1 MLCYICR
8 VCYRLQELKS
18 WYRHLW
24 PPTGRPAM
32 ASLLLEQQ
40 ERLRQV
46 VDECLFRSNALLADL
61 CGDPFDSASS
71 LPAASGSDPVRLH
84 VEPVEHS
91 HLSLLLQSD
100 NVAVSKFVMV
110 LSYDCIEISNLS
122 NLAFRNLYRQLH
134 LFGHRSSPQE
144 VLLEGEPQKAFGES
158 LSLFMQ
164 LRETTIRMRDVLGN
178 LLQQLNSV
186 YSLRDK
192 NVRPLNSIKNL
203 KLRTAFE
210 ALGEGF
216 AVFLILDE
224 IVKQNAHIKSYLSL
238 FSRMLNKVKLELDTF
253 DINVED
259 LDLIDQVVGDIEK
272 LLEVRFFQWLLHKES
287 SWQATMEQVKDNK
300 RFIDR
305 CFSCIHEGLLEVLPR
320 LGTWKELPLDRWKI
334 MQHMALFIFSTYASS
349 LTPEKKIGKILS
361 DMLLLVPL
369 IYVGGGK
376 RIILIDV
383 LKDQCPSSI
392 STWPFMREVIRDR
405 NVLISNYLKRIS
417 EAHSRYALSS
427 FYLHFYIR
435 SHEIIMD
442 WQAIKDALSSWIA
455 SFHSTIHPSAEMLS
469 EGWLRLH
476 LQKTMQGIVLAN
488 RLQLL
493 ILSIV
498 DLHALLEVPIKREKL
513 KSLCHMIVSLKVLG
527 QTFQSRGPDMIR
539 SLPHIVNI
547 IQVDIEQLILP
558 SKYKL
563 QAEVD
568 KGSQMSKLGFLN
580 SLARG
585 SKETDTKLIDSLSL
599 VSMSLQM
606 LQGGGSRQRH
616 LILLNT
622 LNVLQSLGSLDL
634 DLLRVGK
641 LMLKLGTV
649 ANFCNIIADV
659 TDCSFLYWRRE
670 IMGNLFSMVY
680 MDVKRFPW
688 IQYLVDAFSDGLRL
702 LKLGHVGKLTL
713 EAYEKQ
719 IEYGVKNEIV
729 GPLCRDIETDLR
741 LHVHSTYLKGSVVVK
756 PTKTG
761 VRNLS
766 WYLQIKPLLLPSKL
780 IDISSLVG
788 SYLSSAFYNHSTMST
803 YDRKI
808 YLEMQLLAGLKY
820 GLLLDDIHYVGNS
833 VAHNID
839 INEIVQ
845 DLHAFVENYSYNI
858 YNQVFIENVPKGQNK
873 KNLRLI
879 GVEDIECSIAIHS
892 LSRICK
898 ASDSVSQFLKQ
909 MFTILSQ
916 LLQDKF
922 WTGSSKEH
930 IFLKNDKELTNEY
943 PFWQQPEPRFA
954 LGKLALG
961 DIGVSFLEQLQFIM
975 SKIGNA
981 LGLMRILQTGSSRHC
996 CNISRFTIDMS
1007 FAESYLK
1014 LGFDGEILTAGRM
1027 VDKAIVENYEPD
1039 ARIKSFSSF
1048 ITTFIEEH
1056 EFSKDHNM
1064 KDLFQMFPSVIINLV
1079 NTRVRHKDKLLVKE
1093 HDSGIT
1099 LYMLDSFLMGIA
1111 FSLKVLGQERSFDE
1125 LNWFACTRKSLEDR
1139 ICSLEGSSK
1148 VEENGKVGSSL
1159 ARLNLWRQSSS
1170 IPVEI
1175 QKDLDECKRYQK
1187 EIEFIEHVLNI
1198 SRTLMS

>member
-1 MLCYICR
+1 
-8 VCYRLQELKS
+8 
-18 WYRHLW
+18 
-24 PPTGRPAM
+24 M

-46 VDECLFRSNALLADL
+46 VDECLVRSNALLADL

-71 LPAASGSDPVRLH
+71 LPASSGSDPVRLH

-122 NLAFRNLYRQLH
+122 NLASRNLYRQLH

-210 ALGEGF
+210 ALGEGL

-224 IVKQNAHIKSYLSL
+224 IIKQNAHIKSYLSL

-272 LLEVRFFQWLLHKES
+272 LLEWLLHKES
-287 SWQATMEQVKDNK
+287 SWQVTMEQVKDNK
-300 RFIDR
+300 RFIDG

-334 MQHMALFIFSTYASS
+334 MQHMALFIFSTYASA

-392 STWPFMREVIRDR
+392 STWPFMREAIRDR

-417 EAHSRYALSS
+417 EAHSR
-427 FYLHFYIR
+427 
-435 SHEIIMD
+435 D

-455 SFHSTIHPSAEMLS
+455 SFHSTVHPSAEMLS

-476 LQKTMQGIVLAN
+476 LRKTLQGIVLAN

-539 SLPHIVNI
+539 SLPHIINI

-568 KGSQMSKLGFLN
+568 KGSPMSKLGFLN

-585 SKETDTKLIDSLSL
+585 SKETDTKLVDSLSL

-606 LQGGGSRQRH
+606 LQGGGSHQRH

-622 LNVLQSLGSLDL
+622 LNVLQSIGSLDL

-641 LMLKLGTV
+641 LTLKLGTV
-649 ANFCNIIADV
+649 ANFHNIIADV

-670 IMGNLFSMVY
+670 MMGNLFSMVY

-741 LHVHSTYLKGSVVVK
+741 LHVHSTYLKGSVVVN

-820 GLLLDDIHYVGNS
+820 GLLLDDIHFVGNS

-858 YNQVFIENVPKGQNK
+858 YNQVFVENVPKGQNK

-879 GVEDIECSIAIHS
+879 GVEDIARSIAIHG

-898 ASDSVSQFLKQ
+898 ASDSVSQLLKQ

-922 WTGSSKEH
+922 WTDSSKDH
-930 IFLKNDKELTNEY
+930 IFLKNDKELTND
-943 PFWQQPEPRFA
+943 PFWQQAEPRFA
-954 LGKLALG
+954 LGKFALG

-975 SKIGNA
+975 RKIGNA

-1079 NTRVRHKDKLLVKE
+1079 NSRVRHKDKLLVKE
-1093 HDSGIT
+1093 HDSGST
-1099 LYMLDSFLMGIA
+1099 LYMHDSFLMGIA
-1111 FSLKVLGQERSFDE
+1111 FSLKVLGQDRSFDE
-1125 LNWFACTRKSLEDR
+1125 LDWFSSTRKSLEDR
-1139 ICSLEGSSK
+1139 ISSLEGSSK
-1148 VEENGKVGSSL
+1148 VEENGKVGSL
-1159 ARLNLWRQSSS
+1159 ARLNLWKQSSS
-1170 IPVEI
+1170 IPIEI

-1187 EIEFIEHVLNI
+1187 EIEFVEHVLNI
-1198 SRTLMS
+1198 SRTLMSLECTQSIANIPSLLLF

>member
-1 MLCYICR
+1 MPCLLPSSRTQIL
-8 VCYRLQELKS
+8 V
-18 WYRHLW
+18 
-24 PPTGRPAM
+24 PTSVATDRPAM

-46 VDECLFRSNALLADL
+46 VDECLVRSNALLADL

-122 NLAFRNLYRQLH
+122 NLASRNLYRQLH

-210 ALGEGF
+210 ALGEGL

-224 IVKQNAHIKSYLSL
+224 IIKQNAHIKSYLSL

-259 LDLIDQVVGDIEK
+259 LDLIDQVVRDIEK
-272 LLEVRFFQWLLHKES
+272 LLEVSFFQWLLHKES

-300 RFIDR
+300 RFIDG

-334 MQHMALFIFSTYASS
+334 MQHMALFIFSTYASA
-349 LTPEKKIGKILS
+349 LTPEKKIGKVLS

-392 STWPFMREVIRDR
+392 STWPFMREAIRDR

-417 EAHSRYALSS
+417 EAHSR
-427 FYLHFYIR
+427 
-435 SHEIIMD
+435 D
-442 WQAIKDALSSWIA
+442 WEAIKDALSSWIA
-455 SFHSTIHPSAEMLS
+455 SFHSTVHPSAEMLS

-476 LQKTMQGIVLAN
+476 LQKTLQGIVLAN

-539 SLPHIVNI
+539 SLPHIINI

-606 LQGGGSRQRH
+606 LQGGGSHQRH

-622 LNVLQSLGSLDL
+622 LNVLQS
-634 DLLRVGK
+634 
-641 LMLKLGTV
+641 
-649 ANFCNIIADV
+649 I
-659 TDCSFLYWRRE
+659 
-670 IMGNLFSMVY
+670 
-680 MDVKRFPW
+680 
-688 IQYLVDAFSDGLRL
+688 
-702 LKLGHVGKLTL
+702 
-713 EAYEKQ
+713 
-719 IEYGVKNEIV
+719 EIV

-741 LHVHSTYLKGSVVVK
+741 LHVHSTYLKGSVVVN

-808 YLEMQLLAGLKY
+808 YLEMQLLAELKY
-820 GLLLDDIHYVGNS
+820 GLLLDDIHFVGNS
-833 VAHNID
+833 VSHNID

-858 YNQVFIENVPKGQNK
+858 YNQVFVENVPKGQNK

-879 GVEDIECSIAIHS
+879 GVEDIARSIAIHS

-898 ASDSVSQFLKQ
+898 ASDSVSQLLKQ

-922 WTGSSKEH
+922 WTGSSKDH
-930 IFLKNDKELTNEY
+930 IFLKNDKELANEY
-943 PFWQQPEPRFA
+943 PFWQQAEPRFA
-954 LGKLALG
+954 LGKFALG

-975 SKIGNA
+975 RKIGNA

-996 CNISRFTIDMS
+996 CNISRFTNDMS

-1079 NTRVRHKDKLLVKE
+1079 NSRIRHKDKLLVKE
-1093 HDSGIT
+1093 HDSGST
-1099 LYMLDSFLMGIA
+1099 LYMHDSFLMGIA

-1125 LNWFACTRKSLEDR
+1125 LDWFASTRKSLEDR
-1139 ICSLEGSSK
+1139 ISSLEGSSK
-1148 VEENGKVGSSL
+1148 VEENGKVGSL
-1159 ARLNLWRQSSS
+1159 ARLNLWKQSSS
-1170 IPVEI
+1170 IPIEI

-1187 EIEFIEHVLNI
+1187 EIEFVEHVLNI

>member
-1 MLCYICR
+1 MPCLLPSSRTQIL
-8 VCYRLQELKS
+8 V
-18 WYRHLW
+18 
-24 PPTGRPAM
+24 PTSVATDRPAM

-46 VDECLFRSNALLADL
+46 VDECLVRSNALLADL

-122 NLAFRNLYRQLH
+122 NLASRNLYRQLH

-210 ALGEGF
+210 ALGEGL

-224 IVKQNAHIKSYLSL
+224 IIKQNAHIKSYLSL

-259 LDLIDQVVGDIEK
+259 LDLIDQVVRDIEK
-272 LLEVRFFQWLLHKES
+272 LLEVSFFQWLLHKES

-300 RFIDR
+300 RFIDG

-334 MQHMALFIFSTYASS
+334 MQHMALFIFSTYASA
-349 LTPEKKIGKILS
+349 LTPEKKIGKVLS

-392 STWPFMREVIRDR
+392 STWPFMREAIRDR

-417 EAHSRYALSS
+417 EAHSR
-427 FYLHFYIR
+427 
-435 SHEIIMD
+435 D

-455 SFHSTIHPSAEMLS
+455 SFHSTVHPSAEMLS

-476 LQKTMQGIVLAN
+476 LQKTLQGIVLAN

-539 SLPHIVNI
+539 SLPHIINI

-606 LQGGGSRQRH
+606 LQGGGSHQRH

-622 LNVLQSLGSLDL
+622 LNVLQS
-634 DLLRVGK
+634 
-641 LMLKLGTV
+641 
-649 ANFCNIIADV
+649 I
-659 TDCSFLYWRRE
+659 
-670 IMGNLFSMVY
+670 
-680 MDVKRFPW
+680 
-688 IQYLVDAFSDGLRL
+688 
-702 LKLGHVGKLTL
+702 
-713 EAYEKQ
+713 
-719 IEYGVKNEIV
+719 EIV

-741 LHVHSTYLKGSVVVK
+741 LHVHSTYLKGSVVVN

-820 GLLLDDIHYVGNS
+820 GLLLDDIHFVGNS

-858 YNQVFIENVPKGQNK
+858 YNQVFVENVPKGQNK

-879 GVEDIECSIAIHS
+879 GVEDIARSIAIHS

-898 ASDSVSQFLKQ
+898 ASDSVSQLLKQ

-922 WTGSSKEH
+922 WTGSSKDH
-930 IFLKNDKELTNEY
+930 IFLKNDKELANEY
-943 PFWQQPEPRFA
+943 PFWQQAEPRFS
-954 LGKLALG
+954 LGKFALG

-975 SKIGNA
+975 RKIGNA

-996 CNISRFTIDMS
+996 CNISRFTNDMS

-1079 NTRVRHKDKLLVKE
+1079 NSRIRHKDKLLVKE
-1093 HDSGIT
+1093 HDSGST
-1099 LYMLDSFLMGIA
+1099 LYMHDSFLMGIA

-1125 LNWFACTRKSLEDR
+1125 LDWFASTRKSLEDR
-1139 ICSLEGSSK
+1139 ISSLEGSSK
-1148 VEENGKVGSSL
+1148 VEENGKVGSL
-1159 ARLNLWRQSSS
+1159 ARLNLWKQSSS
-1170 IPVEI
+1170 IPIEI

-1187 EIEFIEHVLNI
+1187 EIEFVEHVLNI